1 MNETLTTNAT
11 TSQVGEA
18 LWNPQAHMPTARAQ
32 RLVISSGDGAWLTT
46 STGQRLLDAT
56 ASLWHANV
64 GHGRER
70 IARAAYDQMRKLE
83 TYHTF
88 GRFANEPALRLADR
102 LAALGPIP
110 GAKVM
115 LTSGGSDSVDLA
127 CKLARRHWQLEG
139 RAGKKTIL
147 SRHGAYHGLH
157 AFGTSIAGLEYN
169 RDGYG
174 TDSLVPET
182 ARIATNDIDAVSAHL
197 EQIGAENV
205 AAIIAEPVIGTG
217 GVIGPADGYLEGLA
231 TLARN
236 NDILLIADEVITGF
250 GRTGTMFASERYGIT
265 PDLVTMAKGIT
276 SGYAPLGGVL
286 VAPAVADRFFAGPAG
301 GDAPIFRHGLTYAG
315 HATACVVAEANLDV
329 LEEEGLVERAAH
341 LETVLEKAVAP
352 LRTHDLVD
360 EVRAGA
366 AFMAGV
372 RLRDGISGDA
382 VAAACTASG
391 VLIRTIHD
399 NTLQICPPFV
409 TTEDEIALIAHT
421 IARALD
427 TYPLGGRPQTPP
439 RGVAHAVITF

>member
-1 MNETLTTNAT
+1 MNETLIRETAT
-11 TSQVGEA
+11 AGAGEA
-18 LWNPQAHMPTARAQ
+18 LWNPQAHMPTARAK
-32 RLVISSGDGAWLTT
+32 RLVITGGDGAWLTT

-70 IARAAYDQMRKLE
+70 IARAAYDQMLKLE

-102 LAALGPIP
+102 LVALGPIP
-110 GAKVM
+110 DAKVM

-127 CKLARRHWQLEG
+127 CKLGRRHWQLEG
-139 RAGKKTIL
+139 REQKKVVL

-157 AFGTSIAGLEYN
+157 AFGTSIAGLQYN

-182 ARIATNDIDAVSAHL
+182 ARISTNDINQVRTQV
-197 EQIGAENV
+197 EQIGPDNV

-217 GVIGPADGYLEGLA
+217 GVVGPADGYLGGLA
-231 TLARN
+231 ALAREH
-236 NDILLIADEVITGF
+236 DILLIADEVITGF
-250 GRTGTMFASERYGIT
+250 GRAGRMFGSHRYGIT
-265 PDLVTMAKGIT
+265 PDLMTMAKGIT

-286 VAPAVADRFFAGPAG
+286 VSPRVADRFFAGPAD
-301 GDAPIFRHGLTYAG
+301 GDAPMFRHGLTYSG

-329 LEEEGLVERAAH
+329 IEEEDLVERAAY
-341 LETVLEKAVAP
+341 LETVLEKAVEP
-352 LRTHDLVD
+352 LRTHDLVA

-372 RLRDGISGDA
+372 QLRDDVSGNA
-382 VAAACTASG
+382 VAEACTDAG
-391 VLIRTIHD
+391 VLIRTIHN

-409 TTEDEIALIAHT
+409 TTEDEIALIAQT

-427 TYPLGGRPQTPP
+427 TYP
-439 RGVAHAVITF
+439 A

>member
-1 MNETLTTNAT
+1 MNETLIRKTA
-11 TSQVGEA
+11 SAGEA
-18 LWNPQAHMPTARAQ
+18 LWNPQAHMPTARAK
-32 RLVISSGDGAWLTT
+32 RLVITGGDGAWLTT

-56 ASLWHANV
+56 SSLWHANV

-88 GRFANEPALRLADR
+88 GRLANEPALRLADR

-110 GAKVM
+110 DAKVM

-139 RAGKKTIL
+139 REQKKVIL

-157 AFGTSIAGLEYN
+157 AFGTSIAGLQYN

-182 ARIATNDIDAVSAHL
+182 ARISTNDINQVRTQV
-197 EQIGAENV
+197 EQIGPGNV

-217 GVIGPADGYLEGLA
+217 GVVGPADGYLESLA
-231 TLARN
+231 ALAREH
-236 NDILLIADEVITGF
+236 DILLIADEVITGF
-250 GRTGTMFASERYGIT
+250 GRTGRMFGSHRYGIT
-265 PDLVTMAKGIT
+265 PDLMTMAKGIT

-286 VAPAVADRFFAGPAG
+286 VSPRVADRFFAGPPD
-301 GDAPIFRHGLTYAG
+301 GDAPMFRHGLTYSG

-329 LEEEGLVERAAH
+329 IEEEDLVQRAAY
-341 LETVLEKAVAP
+341 LETVLEKAVGP
-352 LRTHDLVD
+352 LRTHDLVA

-372 RLRDGISGDA
+372 QLRDDVSGDA
-382 VAAACTASG
+382 VAEACTDAG
-391 VLIRTIHD
+391 VLIRTIHN

-409 TTEDEIALIAHT
+409 TTEDEITLIAQT

-427 TYPLGGRPQTPP
+427 TYP
-439 RGVAHAVITF
+439 A

>member
-1 MNETLTTNAT
+1 MGAQIRETV
-11 TSQVGEA
+11 TSGFGEA
-18 LWNPQAHMPTARAQ
+18 LWNCQAHMPSARAK
-32 RLVISSGDGAWLTT
+32 RLVITGGDGAWLTT

-102 LAALGPIP
+102 LAALGPIR

-139 RAGKKTIL
+139 RGQKKVIL
-147 SRHGAYHGLH
+147 SRHCAYHGLH
-157 AFGTSIAGLEYN
+157 AFGTSIAGLQYN

-174 TDSLVPET
+174 TESLVPET
-182 ARIATNDIDAVSAHL
+182 ARISTNDIDEVRAQL
-197 EQIGAENV
+197 EQIGPDNV

-217 GVIGPADGYLEGLA
+217 GVVGPADGYLEGLA
-231 TLARN
+231 ALAREH
-236 NDILLIADEVITGF
+236 DILLIADEVITGF
-250 GRTGTMFASERYGIT
+250 GRAGRMFGSQRYGIT
-265 PDLVTMAKGIT
+265 PDLITMAKGIT

-286 VAPAVADRFFAGPAG
+286 VSPRVADRFFAGPPD
-301 GDAPIFRHGLTYAG
+301 GDAPMFRHGLTYSG
-315 HATACVVAEANLDV
+315 HATACVVAQANLDV
-329 LEEEGLVERAAH
+329 IEEEDLVERAAH
-341 LETVLEKAVAP
+341 LETVLEKAVEP
-352 LRTHDLVD
+352 LRTHHLVAD
-360 EVRAGA
+360 VRAGA

-372 RLRDGISGDA
+372 QLRDGVSGDA
-382 VAAACTASG
+382 VAEACTQAG
-391 VLIRTIHD
+391 VLIRTIHN

-409 TTEDEIALIAHT
+409 TTEDEVALIGQT
-421 IARALD
+421 IAQALD
-427 TYPLGGRPQTPP
+427 SYP
-439 RGVAHAVITF
+439 A